1 MQLINAAPL
10 MHFPQ
15 PLKLRWWER
24 VLHFKKPAVTSRGAM
39 TERRTCIIEAN
50 GTGLGECCIMPGL
63 LPEPDADELDYW
75 CRRVEA
81 RQGLEGITAP
91 SPIQFALE
99 CALQAALHPGHP
111 RWDTPFSRGEAG
123 IPIHHLIWMDKVE
136 NMMAAMKDGIERG
149 FTCLKMKVGALS
161 FKEELRLIQEAHAS
175 FPQAE
180 IRVDANG
187 AFTPANA
194 QQKLEALAE
203 AGVSIIEQPIPRGQW
218 KAMAELCRNAPV
230 PIALDE
236 ELINASPAEL
246 LPLVQPQGIVIKPSL
261 HGGLLAAQK
270 WAELAE
276 EYGIRWWVNS
286 ALESSTGLT
295 ALSEW
300 CAYAAPENELQGL
313 GKGNLFTDDDGAQ
326 IELKDSQLWYKLI
339 EKMNN

>member
-50 GTGLGECCIMPGL
+50 GIGLGECCIMPGL

-99 CALQAALHPGHP
+99 CALQAALHPGQP

-123 IPIHHLIWMDKVE
+123 IPIHHLIWMDDAE
-136 NMMAAMKDGIERG
+136 NMMVAMKEGIARG
-149 FTCLKMKVGALS
+149 FSCLKMKVGALS
-161 FKEELRLIQEAHAS
+161 FKEELRLIQEAHAA

-187 AFTPANA
+187 AFSPTKA

-203 AGVSIIEQPIPRGQW
+203 AGVSLIEQPIPRGQW
-218 KAMAELCRNAPV
+218 KAMAELCRNSPI

-236 ELINASPAEL
+236 DLINASPAEL
-246 LPLVQPQGIVIKPSL
+246 LPMVQPRGIVIKPSL

-276 EYGIRWWVNS
+276 KYGIRWWVNS

-300 CAYAAPENELQGL
+300 CAYAAPQNELQSL
-313 GKGNLFTDDDGAQ
+313 GKGNLFTDDDESQ
-326 IELKDSQLWYKLI
+326 IELRGSQLWYKLI
-339 EKMNN
+339 EKMNK